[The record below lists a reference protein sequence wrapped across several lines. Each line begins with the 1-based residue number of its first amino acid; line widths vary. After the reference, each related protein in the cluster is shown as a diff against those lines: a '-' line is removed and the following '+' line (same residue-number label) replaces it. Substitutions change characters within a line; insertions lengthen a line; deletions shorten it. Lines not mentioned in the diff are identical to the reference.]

1 MDQLL
6 DILTWLAFAGG
17 AFFLIAGG
25 IGLIRFPDFYTR
37 MHAAGMTDT
46 MGAGLL
52 LFGMVLQ
59 SGDALTS
66 VKLVLIGFFI
76 FFTSP
81 TSTYAIANAAFSQGL
96 KPIITDDPDEG
107 DNSSKT

>member
-1 MDQLL
+1 MLE
-6 DILTWLAFAGG
+6 ILTWLVFASG

-46 MGAGLL
+46 MGAGLML
-52 LFGMVLQ
+52 LGMVLQ

-96 KPIITDDPDEG
+96 KPIVADDPDEG
-107 DNSSKT
+107 DSSSKI